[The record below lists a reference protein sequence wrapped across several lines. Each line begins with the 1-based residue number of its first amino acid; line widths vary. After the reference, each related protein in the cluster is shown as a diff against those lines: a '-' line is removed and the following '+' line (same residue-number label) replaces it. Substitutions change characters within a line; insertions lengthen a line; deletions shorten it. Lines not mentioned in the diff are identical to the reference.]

1 MPSFLSKVFGRSK
14 KEEKKDKRAS
24 QGSLLEGKFEAVS
37 PTVSPSAT
45 HFDQAQAIPEVSQSK
60 DKDKDSNE
68 SKDKES
74 AGFISLFRPK
84 SRPSADPSSTGGAKR
99 SSEVPH
105 LSLNLST
112 KEADNK
118 RALGVVFEAD
128 PDAYAVLNEDVIGE
142 RRLTSAETLLLVRA
156 CSQIIIERGAY
167 RTPFCSMSPPVSQKY
182 ILTCYDL
189 LGRFGNPRYH
199 APALVFRVSRRT
211 AE

>member
-45 HFDQAQAIPEVSQSK
+45 HFDQAQAIPEVPQS
-60 DKDKDSNE
+60 KDKDSNE

-99 SSEVPH
+99 SNEVPH

-128 PDAYAVLNEDVIGE
+128 PDAYAVLNEEVIGE

-167 RTPFCSMSPPVSQKY
+167 RSPFLYKSPPVAEKY
-182 ILTCYDL
+182 ILTRYFDL

-211 AE
+211 TE

>member
-60 DKDKDSNE
+60 DKDKDKDSNE

-99 SSEVPH
+99 SNEVPH

-128 PDAYAVLNEDVIGE
+128 PDAYAVLNEEVIGE

-167 RTPFCSMSPPVSQKY
+167 MTPYMSPTIAQ
-182 ILTCYDL
+182 I
-189 LGRFGNPRYH
+189 
-199 APALVFRVSRRT
+199 
-211 AE
+211 